1 MKRYIPFLIIFTV
14 ILSMMAHVAF
24 GQDLEDNEYYQKA
37 LKFRKMAEAALASG
51 DYDKSYEHSE
61 EAKKNTQLASDLFA
75 ALVLKYRANSLLQK
89 ASNRIDS
96 LENMGV
102 SDADQPVFDQAKSDY
117 EVARTSFNGGE
128 YEKSIEYSTM
138 VLDALRDMKG
148 RPYEA
153 AQVEPEGE
161 PTEPTV
167 RVIEGA
173 EPSGEEMTAVTEA
186 PAEETPAVAQPAEK
200 PLPKYYRVRR
210 IPERRDC
217 FWRIAEYDF
226 VYGDPY
232 KWRILYEANK
242 SDLKYPDN
250 PDLIFPGQVFV
261 IPEQE
266 GEDREG
272 TWNPEE

>member
-1 MKRYIPFLIIFTV
+1 MKRYIPLLIIFTV

-24 GQDLEDNEYYQKA
+24 GQDLMDNEYYQKA
-37 LKFRKMAEAALASG
+37 LKFRKMAEDALAG
-51 DYDKSYEHSE
+51 GNYDKSYEYSE
-61 EAKKNTQLASDLFA
+61 ESKKNTQIASDLFA
-75 ALVLKYRANSLLQK
+75 ALVLKYRANSLLMQ

-102 SDADQPVFDQAKSDY
+102 SDDDQPVFDQAKSDF

-138 VLDALRDMKG
+138 VLDALKNMKG
-148 RPYEA
+148 KPA
-153 AQVEPEGE
+153 
-161 PTEPTV
+161 EPTV

-173 EPSGEEMTAVTEA
+173 EPSGEEMTAVSEA

-200 PLPKYYRVRR
+200 PLPKYYRVRL
-210 IPERRDC
+210 IPDRRDC

-226 VYGDPY
+226 VYGDPF

-250 PDLIFPGQVFV
+250 PDLILPGQVFV

-266 GEDREG
+266 GEAREG